1 MKGEPQMKDKTK
13 STKFR
18 TVAFTVAVLFVFS
31 LFVADLFRIQIANAD
46 EATVE
51 KVALKQTD
59 TTIKAARGE
68 ILDCNGKPLVTNK
81 QVNSIIFN
89 GSYFPRTDEQQQR
102 NEIIISLI
110 RLLESN
116 STEWNNDIP
125 MYFDQNGN
133 IQFAADRDAD
143 IKYLKSKDVLYLN
156 EYATAQN
163 CFDELKTKFELENY
177 SDEDALKIASVCYSL
192 KKNAFTTSNPYT
204 FADDVSVELASKIKE
219 NSGFYVGV
227 EIQVTTER
235 EYLNGTLAPHI
246 IGITGPLNAEEY
258 SKRTE
263 EYNEAIKNENLTT
276 EEKTNLKLRAYAMD
290 DTIGKFGLESAME
303 EYLRGTNG
311 IESTITDADGNKTTE
326 ITTEPIQGDTVI
338 LTLDSD
344 LQLAVQE
351 ALANFIAQYRDKAS
365 LPAVGSAVVMDVNSG
380 AVLACATYPSYDLTT
395 YYDNY
400 SALASDKSSPLWNRA
415 LQSTYEPGS
424 TFKVAIALAG
434 LEEGVI
440 TKDTRITC
448 TRIYTYFQDT
458 QFKCLQAHGAI
469 TVAEALNQ
477 SCNIFFYETG
487 RQLGIERMNDYCTR
501 LGLGQKTGVEITEST
516 GVLASI
522 EYREAHGGTWYP
534 GDTVQAAIGQ
544 SDNLFTPIQLC
555 NYVATVANGGTRY
568 KAHFVKSVKSAD
580 YSQTVIDSTPVVLNE
595 TGISQNSISIVKEG
609 MKRLGARLAAFKDL
623 PVAVAAKTGTAESK
637 AKVGGKIE
645 SGLNGFMISFAPA
658 DNPQIAV
665 CVAIENLN
673 SGSATAV
680 LVSDIY
686 KAYFGTVSEVD
697 TVESQ
702 NTVLN

>member
-1 MKGEPQMKDKTK
+1 MNDKTK

-31 LFVADLFRIQIANAD
+31 LFIADLFRIQIANAD

-51 KVALKQTD
+51 RVALKQTD

-81 QVNSIIFN
+81 QINSVIFN
-89 GSYFPRTDEQQQR
+89 GSYFPRTDEQEQR

-110 RLLESN
+110 HLLESYG
-116 STEWNNDIP
+116 TEWNNDIP
-125 MYFDQNGN
+125 LYFDQNGN
-133 IQFAADRDAD
+133 VQFMADRDAD
-143 IKYLKSKDVLYLN
+143 IKYLKSKNVLYLN

-163 CFDELKTKFELENY
+163 CFDELKTKFKLEQY
-177 SDEDALKIASVCYSL
+177 SDSDALKIASVCYSL

-204 FADDVSVELASKIKE
+204 FADNVSVELASKIKE
-219 NSGFYVGV
+219 NSGFYAGV

-246 IGITGPLNAEEY
+246 IGTIGPLNAEEY
-258 SKRTE
+258 NKRTE
-263 EYNEAIKNENLTT
+263 EYNTAVKNENLTT
-276 EEKTNLKLRAYAMD
+276 EEKKNLKLRAYAMD

-303 EYLRGTNG
+303 QYLRGTNG
-311 IESTITDADGNKTTE
+311 VESTITDSSGSKTTE
-326 ITTEPIQGDTVI
+326 ITTEPVQGDTVI
-338 LTLDSD
+338 LTIDSD

-351 ALANFIAQYRDKAS
+351 ALANFIAQYKDKAS
-365 LPAVGSAVVMDVNSG
+365 LPAVGSAVVMDVNTG

-400 SALASDKSSPLWNRA
+400 SALSADKSSPLWNRA

-424 TFKVAIALAG
+424 TFKAAIALAG

-440 TKDTRITC
+440 TKDTRVTC
-448 TRIYTYFQDT
+448 NRIYTYFQDT
-458 QFKCLQAHGAI
+458 QFKCLHAHGAI

-487 RQLGIERMNDYCTR
+487 RQLGIEKMNDYCTR
-501 LGLGQKTGVEITEST
+501 LGLGQKTGVEINESK

-555 NYVATVANGGTRY
+555 NYVATIANGGTRY
-568 KAHFVKSVKSAD
+568 KAHFVKSVKTAD
-580 YSQTVIDSTPVVLNE
+580 YSQTIIDSTPVVLNE
-595 TGISQNSISIVKEG
+595 TGISQSSINVVKDG
-609 MKRLGARLAAFKDL
+609 MMRLGGRLSAFKGL
-623 PVAVAAKTGTAESK
+623 PVSVAAKTGTAESK

-665 CVAIENLN
+665 SVAIENLN
-673 SGSATAV
+673 SGSATAM
-680 LVSDIY
+680 LVADIY
-686 KAYFGTVSEVD
+686 KAYFGTASEID
-697 TVESQ
+697 SIDSQ
-702 NTVLN
+702 NTALN

>member
-133 IQFAADRDAD
+133 IQFADDRDAD

-246 IGITGPLNAEEY
+246 IGITGSLNAEEY
-258 SKRTE
+258 NKRTE

-326 ITTEPIQGDTVI
+326 ITTEPVQGDTVI

-609 MKRLGARLAAFKDL
+609 MKRLGARLTAFKDL

>member
-1 MKGEPQMKDKTK
+1 MKDKTK

-133 IQFAADRDAD
+133 IRFADDRDAD

-177 SDEDALKIASVCYSL
+177 SDEEALKIASVCYSL

-326 ITTEPIQGDTVI
+326 ITTEPVQGDTVI

-609 MKRLGARLAAFKDL
+609 MKRLGARLTAFKDL

>member
-1 MKGEPQMKDKTK
+1 MNDKTK

-31 LFVADLFRIQIANAD
+31 LFIADLFRIQIANAD

-51 KVALKQTD
+51 RVALKQTD

-81 QVNSIIFN
+81 QVNSVIFN
-89 GSYFPRTDEQQQR
+89 GSYFPRTDEQEQR

-110 RLLESN
+110 HLLESYG
-116 STEWNNDIP
+116 TEWNNDIP
-125 MYFDQNGN
+125 LYFDQNGN
-133 IQFAADRDAD
+133 VQFMADRDAD
-143 IKYLKSKDVLYLN
+143 IKYLKSKNVLYLN

-163 CFDELKTKFELENY
+163 CFDELKTKFKLEQY
-177 SDEDALKIASVCYSL
+177 SDADALKIASVCYSL
-192 KKNAFTTSNPYT
+192 KKNAFAISNPYT
-204 FADDVSVELASKIKE
+204 FADNVSVELASKIKE
-219 NSGFYVGV
+219 NSGFYAGV

-246 IGITGPLNAEEY
+246 IGTIGPLNAEEY
-258 SKRTE
+258 NKRTE
-263 EYNEAIKNENLTT
+263 EYNTAVKNENLTT
-276 EEKTNLKLRAYAMD
+276 EEKKNLKLRAYAMD

-303 EYLRGTNG
+303 QYLRGTNG
-311 IESTITDADGNKTTE
+311 VESTITDSSGSKTTE
-326 ITTEPIQGDTVI
+326 ITTEPVQGDTVI
-338 LTLDSD
+338 LTIDSD

-351 ALANFIAQYRDKAS
+351 ALANFIAQYKDKAS

-400 SALASDKSSPLWNRA
+400 SALSADKSSPLWNRA

-424 TFKVAIALAG
+424 TFKAAIALAG

-440 TKDTRITC
+440 TKDTRVTC
-448 TRIYTYFQDT
+448 NRIYTYFQDT
-458 QFKCLQAHGAI
+458 QFKCLHAHGAI

-487 RQLGIERMNDYCTR
+487 RQLGIEKMNDYCTR
-501 LGLGQKTGVEITEST
+501 LGLGQKTGVEINESK

-555 NYVATVANGGTRY
+555 NYVATIANGGTRY
-568 KAHFVKSVKSAD
+568 KAHFVKSVKTAD
-580 YSQTVIDSTPVVLNE
+580 YSQTIIDSTPVVLNE
-595 TGISQNSISIVKEG
+595 TGISQNSINVVKDG
-609 MKRLGARLAAFKDL
+609 MMRLGGRLSAFKSL
-623 PVAVAAKTGTAESK
+623 PVSVAAKTGTAESK

-665 CVAIENLN
+665 SVAIENLN
-673 SGSATAV
+673 SGSATAM
-680 LVSDIY
+680 LVADIY
-686 KAYFGTVSEVD
+686 KAYFGIASEID
-697 TVESQ
+697 AIDSQ

>member
-1 MKGEPQMKDKTK
+1 MKDKTK

-102 NEIIISLI
+102 NEIIISLV

-133 IQFAADRDAD
+133 IQFADDRDAD

-177 SDEDALKIASVCYSL
+177 SDEEALKIASVCYSL

-246 IGITGPLNAEEY
+246 IGITGSLNAEEY

-326 ITTEPIQGDTVI
+326 ITTEPVQGDTVI

-609 MKRLGARLAAFKDL
+609 MKRLGARLTAFKDL

>member
-1 MKGEPQMKDKTK
+1 MKDKTK

-133 IQFAADRDAD
+133 IQFADDRDAD

-177 SDEDALKIASVCYSL
+177 SDEEALKIASVCYSL

-326 ITTEPIQGDTVI
+326 ITTEPVQGDTVI

-415 LQSTYEPGS
+415 LQSTYEPGP

-609 MKRLGARLAAFKDL
+609 MKRLGARLTAFKDL

>member
-1 MKGEPQMKDKTK
+1 MKDKTK

-110 RLLESN
+110 RLLEST

-133 IQFAADRDAD
+133 IQFADDRDAD

-246 IGITGPLNAEEY
+246 IGITGSLNAEEY

-263 EYNEAIKNENLTT
+263 EYNEAIKNDNLTT

-326 ITTEPIQGDTVI
+326 ITTEPVQGDTVI

-609 MKRLGARLAAFKDL
+609 MKRLGARLTAFKDL

>member
-1 MKGEPQMKDKTK
+1 MKDKTK

-133 IQFAADRDAD
+133 IQFADDRDAD

-177 SDEDALKIASVCYSL
+177 SDEEALKIASVCYSL

-246 IGITGPLNAEEY
+246 IGITGSLNAEEY

-326 ITTEPIQGDTVI
+326 ITTEPVQGDTVI

-609 MKRLGARLAAFKDL
+609 MKRLGARLTAFKDL

>member
-1 MKGEPQMKDKTK
+1 MNDKTK

-31 LFVADLFRIQIANAD
+31 LFIADLFRIQIANAD

-51 KVALKQTD
+51 RVALKQTD

-81 QVNSIIFN
+81 QINSVIFN
-89 GSYFPRTDEQQQR
+89 GSYFPRTDEQEQR

-110 RLLESN
+110 HLLESYGA
-116 STEWNNDIP
+116 EWNNDIP
-125 MYFDQNGN
+125 LYFDQNGN
-133 IQFAADRDAD
+133 VQFMADRDAD
-143 IKYLKSKDVLYLN
+143 IKYLKSKNVLYLN

-163 CFDELKTKFELENY
+163 CFDELKTKFKLEQY
-177 SDEDALKIASVCYSL
+177 SGSDALKIASVCYSL
-192 KKNAFTTSNPYT
+192 KKNAFTTSNPYI
-204 FADDVSVELASKIKE
+204 FADNVSVELASKIRE
-219 NSGFYVGV
+219 NSGFYAGV

-246 IGITGPLNAEEY
+246 IGTIGPLNAEEY
-258 SKRTE
+258 NKRTE
-263 EYNEAIKNENLTT
+263 EYNTAVKNENLTT
-276 EEKTNLKLRAYAMD
+276 EEKKNLKLRAYAMD

-303 EYLRGTNG
+303 QYLRGTNG
-311 IESTITDADGNKTTE
+311 VESTITDSSGSKTTE
-326 ITTEPIQGDTVI
+326 ITTEPVQGDTVI
-338 LTLDSD
+338 LTIDSD

-351 ALANFIAQYRDKAS
+351 ALANFIAQYKDKAS
-365 LPAVGSAVVMDVNSG
+365 LPAVGSAVVMDVNTG

-400 SALASDKSSPLWNRA
+400 SALSADKSSPLWNRA

-424 TFKVAIALAG
+424 TFKAAIALAG

-440 TKDTRITC
+440 TKDTRVTC
-448 TRIYTYFQDT
+448 NRIYTYFQDT
-458 QFKCLQAHGAI
+458 QFKCLHAHGAI

-487 RQLGIERMNDYCTR
+487 RQLGIEKMNDYCTR
-501 LGLGQKTGVEITEST
+501 LGLGQKTGVEINESK

-555 NYVATVANGGTRY
+555 NYVATIANGGTRY
-568 KAHFVKSVKSAD
+568 KAHFVKSVKTAD
-580 YSQTVIDSTPVVLNE
+580 YSQTIIDSTPVVLNE
-595 TGISQNSISIVKEG
+595 TGISQSSINVVKDG
-609 MKRLGARLAAFKDL
+609 MMRLGGRLSAFKGL
-623 PVAVAAKTGTAESK
+623 PVSVAAKTGTAESK

-665 CVAIENLN
+665 SVAIENLN
-673 SGSATAV
+673 SGSATAM
-680 LVSDIY
+680 LVADIY
-686 KAYFGTVSEVD
+686 KAYFGTASEID
-697 TVESQ
+697 AIDSQ
-702 NTVLN
+702 NTALN

>member
-1 MKGEPQMKDKTK
+1 MKDKTK

-133 IQFAADRDAD
+133 IQFADDRDAD

-326 ITTEPIQGDTVI
+326 ITTEPVQGDTVI

-609 MKRLGARLAAFKDL
+609 MKRLGARLTAFKDL

>member
-1 MKGEPQMKDKTK
+1 MKDKTK

-133 IQFAADRDAD
+133 IQFADDRDAD

-177 SDEDALKIASVCYSL
+177 SDEEALKIASVCYSL

-326 ITTEPIQGDTVI
+326 ITTEPVQGDTVI

-609 MKRLGARLAAFKDL
+609 MKRLGARLTAFKDL

>member
-1 MKGEPQMKDKTK
+1 MKDKTK

-177 SDEDALKIASVCYSL
+177 SDEEALKIASVCYSL

-246 IGITGPLNAEEY
+246 IGITGSLNAEEY

-311 IESTITDADGNKTTE
+311 VESTITDADGNKTTE

-609 MKRLGARLAAFKDL
+609 MKRLGARLTAFKDL

>member
-1 MKGEPQMKDKTK
+1 MKDKTK

-177 SDEDALKIASVCYSL
+177 SDEEALKIASVCYSL

-246 IGITGPLNAEEY
+246 IGITGSLNAEEY

-326 ITTEPIQGDTVI
+326 ITTEPVQGDTVI

-609 MKRLGARLAAFKDL
+609 MKRLGARLTAFKDL